1 MDKRE
6 KDIVGVYHS
15 EQEAILAVEDLK
27 RQGYNA
33 EEISVIGKN
42 RDEVNV
48 VNEETGTKTGEGAA
62 TGAITGGAL
71 GGLTGLLAGVGAL
84 AIPGIG
90 PIVAAGPIVAT
101 LTGATAGA
109 GVGGLSGAFIG
120 MGISEDKA
128 KYYDNSVKE
137 GKILV
142 LVDKKENFATTN
154 EQSIPS
160 EVDMTAVEGTRRTEN
175 NYNTLEDRDP
185 ASLRKEEEKPRIRF

>member
-1 MDKRE
+1 MDKHE

-15 EQEAILAVEDLK
+15 EQEAILAVADLK

-33 EEISVIGKN
+33 KEISVIGKN
-42 RDEVNV
+42 RDDVNV
-48 VNEETGTKTGEGAA
+48 VTEETGTKAGEGAA

-90 PIVAAGPIVAT
+90 PIVAAGPIIAT

-109 GVGGLSGAFIG
+109 GVGGLSGALIG

-128 KYYDNSVKE
+128 KYYDESVKE

-142 LVDKKENFATTN
+142 LVDKKEGFTTTN
-154 EQSIPS
+154 DRNIP
-160 EVDMTAVEGTRRTEN
+160 VDVDTSAVEGTKRTEN
-175 NYNTLEDRDP
+175 HYNTFEDQDP
-185 ASLRKEEEKPRIRF
+185 SLRKEEVNPRFTF